1 MSARRFHML
10 GLAAAAAAAAVLAAP
25 AAARAADEVK
35 FSLDW
40 VLNGTH
46 AGYFTALAKGY
57 YRDAGLD
64 VTISRGFGSGDTVKR
79 VGSGAATFGVAD
91 TGTVIASIANED
103 IPVRIVAM
111 IYQKATLGLIYLEAS
126 GIKKPQDLEGRTIG
140 RSASGASVTMFP
152 GFLKANNIER
162 SKIHEVVVD
171 GATYLPLL
179 LSRKVDAVLEQSVQ
193 LGHFKKAAAAQGQ
206 TAIAMRYSDY
216 GLAAYGNAIIANPA
230 TLKDKPDLVRRFV
243 AATLKGVAYA
253 LAHPDEAVAEM
264 RKTNPEVEA
273 EGAQGELVDMKDVSI
288 TPEVE
293 KEGLGIVDAKHMA
306 ETRDIVTSALALKRS
321 VPVEQIFT
329 TAFLP
334 KPPVMP
340 AK

>member
-1 MSARRFHML
+1 MSARHLRML
-10 GLAAAAAAAAVLAAP
+10 GLAAAAAAVLAAP
-25 AAARAADEVK
+25 AAAKAADEVK
-35 FSLDW
+35 LSLDW

-57 YRDAGLD
+57 YRDAGLE

-162 SKIHEVVVD
+162 GKIHEVVVD

-206 TAIAMRYSDY
+206 SAVAMRYSDY
-216 GLAAYGNAIIANPA
+216 GLAAYGNAIIANPE
-230 TLKDKPDLVRRFV
+230 TLKDKPDMVRRFV

-264 RKTNPEVEA
+264 RTSNPEVEA
-273 EGAQGELVDMKDVSI
+273 EGAKGELVDMRDVSI

-293 KEGLGIVDAKHMA
+293 KEGLGIADAKHMT